1 MNTPKT
7 RLALLGIAFGV
18 LLALLVA
25 PQTRWLVRM
34 QVFPAALF
42 RPDRY
47 EQEKQVFVRQ
57 HPNDYQI
64 QLAGQTRGDSSAQL
78 DAARRLVLRFPNN
91 ASLRANILRYA
102 TAKEILMSR
111 DEDFLLSGQPVPVG
125 GSGPNDPKPHLP
137 TPAHLAAFDADA
149 AVGERLDPDNAY
161 FPFMRAFGLFAAHRD
176 VEGLAAVQR
185 ASAKHVWREYFDD
198 EVEGNWRIDDSVYG
212 GRESVSAMAVSA
224 ALLFPH
230 YQHLRAVARVVAYK
244 AILDEQA
251 GHPEAGFAKR
261 EALGRCGALM
271 GTQAPSIIGNLVG
284 VAINAIS
291 RTRPGGSPPLKFKSQ
306 VSNEEQV
313 RIRLKLYTDYVTKIG
328 HPEAAA
334 QAQRDNQTWQQIHSL
349 TSKITEGMF
358 GSGMT
363 GIIRLTATLAAGW
376 VLFPNF
382 LSMLILGFA
391 AYGLSRLPQIQ
402 GCKPLPAGAT
412 LGFWGAVIVG
422 LLIAGAFADP
432 DWGSFTIEAALL
444 IPLTFAGMLALTLR
458 RLRRPI
464 GIAVLAAAITVS
476 IAGVFGLLMSW
487 QMHGGADTL
496 GALQQTVSMSGDDHN
511 AGTTVWNN
519 PKLLTLL
526 GAAFALAIPVLTA
539 IILSIVSRVKR
550 VPVSVG
556 LVNGFRAVMPP
567 LVCALML
574 IYGGLVLWTVQQEA
588 RANYGLERSL
598 HGEGQYLAQLT
609 GQEWPKE

>member
-18 LLALLVA
+18 LLALLLA
-25 PQTRWLVRM
+25 PQTRWLVKT
-34 QVFPAALF
+34 QVFPSALLTSS
-42 RPDRY
+42 RY
-47 EQEKQVFVRQ
+47 EEQKQAFVRQ
-57 HPNDYQI
+57 YPNDYQI

-78 DAARRLVLRFPNN
+78 GAARRLVPHFPDN

-102 TAKEILMSR
+102 TAKDIRLSR
-111 DEDFLLSGQPVPVG
+111 DEDFLLSGQPVPPPHAD
-125 GSGPNDPKPHLP
+125 PNNLPP

-149 AVGERLDPDNAY
+149 AAGEKLDPDNAY

-176 VEGLAAVQR
+176 AEGLAAVQR
-185 ASAKHVWREYFDD
+185 ASTKHVWREYFDD
-198 EVEGNWRIDDSVYG
+198 EVEGDWRIDDSVYG

-230 YQHLRAVARVVAYK
+230 YQHLRAEARVVAYK
-244 AILDEQA
+244 AILDEKA
-251 GHPEAGFAKR
+251 GHAEAGLAKR
-261 EALGRCGALM
+261 QALGRCGALM
-271 GTQAPSIIGNLVG
+271 GTQSTVIIGNLVG

-291 RTRPGGSPPLKFKSQ
+291 RTRPGGSPPIKFKSQ
-306 VSNEEQV
+306 VSNEEQA

-349 TSKITEGMF
+349 ASKVTEGMF
-358 GSGMT
+358 GVGIT

-376 VLFPNF
+376 VLFPNI
-382 LSMLILGFA
+382 LSMLLLGFA

-402 GCKPLPAGAT
+402 ECKPLSAGAT

-422 LLIAGAFADP
+422 LLIAGAFTDP
-432 DWGSFTIEAALL
+432 DWGSFAVEAALL

-464 GIAVLAAAITVS
+464 GIAVLSAAVTVS
-476 IAGVFGLLMSW
+476 VGGVFGLLMSW

-526 GAAFALAIPVLTA
+526 GAIIAMAIPLLTA

-567 LVCALML
+567 LVCGLML
-574 IYGGLVLWTVQQEA
+574 VYGGLVLWTVQQEA

-609 GQEWPKE
+609 GQEWPK